1 MNGIEL
7 FKYQTYSISIPLKK
21 VCILVGTGR
30 DYYIAKVEAQEGDG
44 NTERG
49 PGIFPEGSLSS
60 HPIKQPTQVTHH
72 SFLYPPLKTV
82 VSGVYTLVV
91 VQPKT
96 SSRSFT
102 TKISEGPKL

>member
-1 MNGIEL
+1 MEL
-7 FKYQTYSISIPLKK
+7 AAT
-21 VCILVGTGR
+21 T
-30 DYYIAKVEAQEGDG
+30 IAKVEAQEGDG

-72 SFLYPPLKTV
+72 SFLYSTTQDCV
-82 VSGVYTLVV
+82 EERSVYTFARLVVV